1 MACDVTGIVEFQAA
15 MLSFDSGLQDQV
27 YRFLASW
34 AADVKALARKLV
46 PVRTGHLQSTI
57 YATVKDWVVNV
68 GADATYAYF
77 VEAGTKYMAAKPYLY
92 PAIVEY
98 LPQLEQVIVEAID
111 AAKAEAGL

>member
-15 MLSFDSGLQDQV
+15 MLKLDSALQNQV

-46 PVRTGHLQSTI
+46 PVKTGHLQSTI
-57 YATVKDWVVNV
+57 YAVVKDWVVNV

-77 VEAGTKYMAAKPYLY
+77 VEAGTRYMQAKPYLY
-92 PAIVEY
+92 PAIQEY
-98 LPQLEQVIVEAID
+98 LPQLELVILAAID